1 MAKHEFG
8 IMDRTPV
15 SKERY
20 DCYEPEKYKTIF
32 VEDELLEPLH
42 KRLNDIDFFWHSLDV
57 PGKGLAYCGITLIPP
72 ESMDAAVKIFLT
84 ARDEVR
90 AHRRYLELVQKGTD
104 TSEEEVL
111 QEMLRRDRQDR
122 TRAAA
127 PAVPAPDAVLLD
139 NSEMN
144 REETLEALLE
154 IVGKTLAQ
162 KQIALPEVRGE

>member
-72 ESMDAAVKIFLT
+72 ESMDAAVKIL
-84 ARDEVR
+84 
-90 AHRRYLELVQKGTD
+90 
-104 TSEEEVL
+104 EEEPKLVEL
-111 QEMLRRDRQDR
+111 KK
-122 TRAAA
+122 
-127 PAVPAPDAVLLD
+127 LLLKAKEK
-139 NSEMN
+139 NKFVIHYG
-144 REETLEALLE
+144 L
-154 IVGKTLAQ
+154 
-162 KQIALPEVRGE
+162 